1 MALARIWS
9 IAQEIGVL
17 PLLLPLVLVLVLVL
31 VLLRRQKSNAG
42 GGGFLCPFYLQLN
55 AKGVNRF
62 FIITQKGTRYV
73 LT

>member
-1 MALARIWS
+1 LFLFLFFFFFFFGDKKAT
-9 IAQEIGVL
+9 QV
-17 PLLLPLVLVLVLVL
+17 VV
-31 VLLRRQKSNAG
+31 
-42 GGGFLCPFYLQLN
+42 FLCPFYLQLN